1 MSEITLDCRGLPCP
15 KPVLRC
21 KEAISQSRPDKLVIV
36 VDNQAAKQ
44 NVTRFL
50 GSQEYTVVHVQN
62 AKDAFEL
69 TAEPA
74 QRQSQNQEQPSP
86 QKEHLPQASSPRLQ
100 NSDQEAQLVLI
111 TSNRIG
117 HGHDELGRKLM
128 HNFIA
133 TLPEMSPSLWRI
145 LLLNSGVKLAI
156 EGSPVLDALREME
169 KNGVSI
175 LVCGTCLEFFSLLD
189 QKGVGQT
196 TNMLDVVTS
205 LQLANKVITV

>member
-1 MSEITLDCRGLPCP
+1 MSENTLDCRGLACP
-15 KPVLRC
+15 QPVLRC
-21 KEAISQSRPDKLVIV
+21 KEAISQSRPDRLVIV
-36 VDNQAAKQ
+36 VDNQAARQ

-50 GSQEYTVVHVQN
+50 GSQGYTVVHVQN

-74 QRQSQNQEQPSP
+74 QGQSRGQDQPSP
-86 QKEHLPQASSPRLQ
+86 QNEPFPKARSPRPQ
-100 NSDQEAQLVLI
+100 SSDQEAQLVLI

-133 TLPEMSPSLWRI
+133 TLPEMGPSLWRI
-145 LLLNSGVKLAI
+145 LLLNSGVKLAV
-156 EGSPVLDALREME
+156 EGSPVLEELREME
-169 KNGVSI
+169 KNEVSI
-175 LVCGTCLEFFSLLD
+175 LVCGTCLDFFSLLD
-189 QKGVGQT
+189 QKSVGQT

-205 LQLANKVITV
+205 LQLADKVITV